1 MMDRNSSITQF
12 TEAVRAEL
20 EKVGLDSAEL
30 VSSVPESAVFGDAAA
45 IFQVGP
51 LLLRVTRER
60 GQQFVDMAAQAEPT
74 KFHQFDDVDIAMG
87 WRSLDEVLAKQEPE
101 PINMVLQRVK
111 ENLDAFIDAF
121 SGGREQFTR
130 ARLEKVA
137 HERGQAF
144 TDRLRGK

>member
-1 MMDRNSSITQF
+1 MDRNSSITQF

-111 ENLDAFIDAF
+111 ENLDALIDAF

>member
-111 ENLDAFIDAF
+111 ENLDALIDAF